1 MSTHP
6 SGVRAGHSFGRVVE
20 KVGPFRAGLA
30 LLFRPHLQAVCC
42 DCAMSACRQGLP
54 LRMFISPC
62 VGFALWPMF
71 FLLLDRTHLYKQ
83 IAAPWDASSRPL
95 ERKELLQQGKT
106 HSELR
111 GDHPQGIGSFS
122 GYCAQDCLLSIMGG
136 TAIQSTSQYGRK
148 RAALGFNRGPHGV
161 SHPTMARGCEE

>member
-111 GDHPQGIGSFS
+111 GDHPLT
-122 GYCAQDCLLSIMGG
+122 GYWILFGLLCAGLP
-136 TAIQSTSQYGRK
+136 AVHHGRNGHTINQPIRPQTC
-148 RAALGFNRGPHGV
+148 RAGF
-161 SHPTMARGCEE
+161 